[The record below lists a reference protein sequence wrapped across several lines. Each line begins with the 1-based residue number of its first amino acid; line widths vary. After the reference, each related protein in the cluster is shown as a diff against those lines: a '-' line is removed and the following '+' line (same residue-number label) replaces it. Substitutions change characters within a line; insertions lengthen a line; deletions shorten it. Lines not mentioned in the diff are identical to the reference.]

1 MRMRLEQVM
10 ARIFKKILQ
19 GVIYAEANTAS
30 SYIAWQPKAPEK
42 LAEYRRK

>member
-1 MRMRLEQVM
+1 MKMEQVM
-10 ARIFKKILQ
+10 AKISKKILE

-30 SYIAWQPKAPEK
+30 CHLVWQPKAPEK